1 MISKNQ
7 IYRNLQKS
15 LDRLPGGF
23 KETES
28 GVEICLL
35 KHLFTP
41 EEAEMA
47 MQLSMKPEPL
57 KRIYN
62 RVKKKGI
69 SIKELQQLLDRMVY
83 KGIILAHKEGFD
95 ERRYCN
101 ASFST
106 GGIMNFQVDRLTGNL
121 MNDFRKYQE
130 EARAKEKP
138 ATKRIPP
145 LRTIPVRKSIP
156 LPDKYPVSRY
166 DDIRN
171 LIENARN
178 QIAVVNCICRQSR
191 KLFGE
196 SCTKTDLMETCLM
209 IGPDHARRHV
219 EMGIGRY
226 VTKEEALDILD
237 KAQGAG
243 LVLQPENSQQPEAIC
258 CCCGDCCVYLK
269 ALKNYPR
276 PADLYLSNYYVKVDP
291 ELCTGC
297 QECVERCQL
306 EARVMVDGVATV
318 NLDRCIGCG
327 NCVLICPTNA
337 NQLLKKEKEFVPLK
351 DKETVNRKM
360 LSSRMGKWNMLK
372 IRTKMLLGIK
382 V

>member
-1 MISKNQ
+1 
-7 IYRNLQKS
+7 
-15 LDRLPGGF
+15 
-23 KETES
+23 
-28 GVEICLL
+28 
-35 KHLFTP
+35 
-41 EEAEMA
+41 
-47 MQLSMKPEPL
+47 
-57 KRIYN
+57 
-62 RVKKKGI
+62 
-69 SIKELQQLLDRMVY
+69 
-83 KGIILAHKEGFD
+83 
-95 ERRYCN
+95 
-101 ASFST
+101 
-106 GGIMNFQVDRLTGNL
+106 
-121 MNDFRKYQE
+121 
-130 EARAKEKP
+130 
-138 ATKRIPP
+138 
-145 LRTIPVRKSIP
+145 
-156 LPDKYPVSRY
+156 
-166 DDIRN
+166 
-171 LIENARN
+171 
-178 QIAVVNCICRQSR
+178 
-191 KLFGE
+191 
-196 SCTKTDLMETCLM
+196 M

-237 KAQGAG
+237 KAQEAG
-243 LVLQPENSQQPEAIC
+243 LVLQPENSRQPEAIC

-372 IRTKMLLGIK
+372 IRTKMLLGVK